1 MRGIQRREVLKRLGA
16 APVAAGFALSE
27 ARAQR
32 AHEHVH
38 RAAGGG
44 TDAPPWERRFFS
56 DGEWAVVALL
66 CDLILPADDRSG
78 SATEAKVPEFIDFT
92 LTDELV
98 EAREREEMQTA
109 VRGGLA
115 WLERECRGRFTRSFA
130 ECTDGE
136 RREVLDEI
144 AWPERAVPEGSQGVA
159 FFNLFR
165 DLVASGFW
173 TSRIGM
179 DDIGY
184 RGNTFVAEWTGC
196 PPEVLDKLGLK
207 TARGSGS
214 RRRGT
219 ARGGGDRR
227 GTVPPRASRRT

>member
-1 MRGIQRREVLKRLGA
+1 MKGIERREALRRLGA

-38 RAAGGG
+38 RESAAAGQ
-44 TDAPPWERRFFS
+44 PWERRFFS
-56 DGEWAVVALL
+56 EGEWVVVGVLA
-66 CDLILPADDRSG
+66 DLILPADDRSG

-92 LTDELV
+92 LSDELV
-98 EAREREEMQTA
+98 DPREREEMQTA

-115 WLERECRGRFTRSFA
+115 WLDRECRDRFTRSFA
-130 ECTDGE
+130 ECADDE
-136 RREVLDEI
+136 RRAVLDDI
-144 AWPERAVPEGSQGVA
+144 AWPGRAAPEMSQGVA

-173 TSRIGM
+173 TSRMGM

-184 RGNTFVAEWTGC
+184 QGNTFVSEWTGC
-196 PPEVLDKLGLK
+196 PPEVLTRLGL
-207 TARGSGS
+207 
-214 RRRGT
+214 
-219 ARGGGDRR
+219 
-227 GTVPPRASRRT
+227 PPRGE

>member
-1 MRGIQRREVLKRLGA
+1 MRGIERREVLKRLGA

-38 RAAGGG
+38 RESGGAA
-44 TDAPPWERRFFS
+44 DAQPWERRFFT
-56 DGEWAVVALL
+56 DGEWMAVGVLA
-66 CDLILPADDRSG
+66 DLVLPADDRSG

-92 LTDELV
+92 LSDELV
-98 EAREREEMQTA
+98 EVREREEMQTA

-115 WLERECRGRFTRSFA
+115 WLDRECRTRFARPFG
-130 ECTDGE
+130 ECADGE
-136 RREVLDEI
+136 RREVLDDI
-144 AWPERAVPEGSQGVA
+144 AWPARAAPGMSQGVA

-173 TSRIGM
+173 TSKMGM

-184 RGNTFVAEWTGC
+184 RGNTFVAEWNGC
-196 PPEVLDKLGLK
+196 PPEVLAKLGL
-207 TARGSGS
+207 
-214 RRRGT
+214 
-219 ARGGGDRR
+219 D
-227 GTVPPRASRRT
+227 